1 MHHIDDVV
9 NLASMSTMKID
20 IFDLNVTDI
29 FVKIYEYK
37 KEVLNI
43 LDEIQ
48 KLVEK
53 NDLLLSIIVKKKSS
67 SI

>member
-1 MHHIDDVV
+1 
-9 NLASMSTMKID
+9 MSTMKID
-20 IFDLNVTDI
+20 IFDSNVTEI
-29 FVKIYEYK
+29 FVKRYEYK

-53 NDLLLSIIVKKKSS
+53 NDLLLNIIVKKKSS
-67 SI
+67 SK